1 MAFEPSEGLYAGL
14 SFVSTADLQASRND
28 VDKFKELYL
37 GLSTFNI
44 ELLSL
49 YDFPEIGEI
58 IEDGKTLK
66 DNALIKARTVHKITS
81 LPTISDDTGLAVDAL
96 NGEPGVYSARY
107 AGENCTYLDN
117 VNKMLLEMKDVP
129 ENKRSATF
137 STVMA
142 YVDDKRELTVKGV
155 VEGIITDKIKGI
167 GGFGYDSI
175 FYVCN
180 KGKTFSEMSIEEK
193 NLISHRSKAI
203 EALKAQLAPYLTNLN
218 IEENA

>member
-1 MAFEPSEGLYAGL
+1 MKIVIA
-14 SFVSTADLQASRND
+14 THNK
-28 VDKFKELYL
+28 DKFKELYF
-37 GLSTFNI
+37 GLKSLNI

-49 YDFPEIGEI
+49 DDFPEIGEI
-58 IEDGKTLK
+58 IEDGDTLEA
-66 DNALIKARTVHKITS
+66 NALIKARTVYKLTS
-81 LPTISDDTGLAVDAL
+81 LPTISDDTGLSVDAL
-96 NGEPGVYSARY
+96 NGAPGVYSARY

-117 VNKMLLEMKDVP
+117 VNKMLLEMKDIP

-175 FYVCN
+175 FYVHN
-180 KGKTFSEMSIEEK
+180 KGKTFSEMTIEEK
-193 NLISHRSKAI
+193 NSVSHRSKAI
-203 EALKAQLAPYLTNLN
+203 VDLKSQLATYLTNQN
-218 IEENA
+218 IKENA